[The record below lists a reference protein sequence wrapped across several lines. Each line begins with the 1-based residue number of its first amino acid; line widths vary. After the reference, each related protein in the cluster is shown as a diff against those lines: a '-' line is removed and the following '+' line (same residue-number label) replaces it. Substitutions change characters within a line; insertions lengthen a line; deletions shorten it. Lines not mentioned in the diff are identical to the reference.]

1 MPAKPLDDKAL
12 VYRID
17 VPCETCSA
25 GIGEPCAPDC
35 EENAG
40 NVPEAL
46 DDKIPVLR
54 LQRQV
59 KDLEAKVALLMLEKE
74 TAYGAA
80 IDAASKACE
89 DYIYELYD
97 ETPPKDATEWRR
109 SIELRQG
116 AARECE
122 DKISKLRGKDLS
134 GTEKD

>member
-25 GIGEPCAPDC
+25 GIGEPCAPDR

-54 LQRQV
+54 LTKQV
-59 KDLEAKVALLMLEKE
+59 KDLEAKVAFLGESGLLRLHTWKRWPSDHARGVRAGRGVVSRRFAL
-74 TAYGAA
+74 TRPSAHVRTHLLPSSAA
-80 IDAASKACE
+80 GS
-89 DYIYELYD
+89 
-97 ETPPKDATEWRR
+97 
-109 SIELRQG
+109 
-116 AARECE
+116 
-122 DKISKLRGKDLS
+122 
-134 GTEKD
+134 

>member
-25 GIGEPCAPDC
+25 GIGEACKPDC

-40 NVPEAL
+40 NVPEDL
-46 DDKIPVLR
+46 DGKSPVLR
-54 LQRQV
+54 LAKQV
-59 KDLEAKVALLMLEKE
+59 KDLEAKVALLTLEKE
-74 TAYGAA
+74 KAYDVA
-80 IDAASKACE
+80 IDAAKKACE

-97 ETPPKDATEWRR
+97 EKSPKDAVEWRR
-109 SIELRQG
+109 SIEIRQG

-122 DKISKLRGKDLS
+122 DRISRLSSRARG
-134 GTEKD
+134 ENQ